1 MKNPSKYIF
10 AFLLMLFCIW
20 PWPHSVAN
28 STTGIKWFSYDEGM
42 LLGKR
47 ENKKIFLYFYTN
59 WCPYCGK
66 MAKET
71 FTDPMVASSLN
82 EHFIPIRVN
91 SDIEQK
97 IAARYL
103 VRGVPVIWLLQ
114 EDGKK
119 IGVLPG
125 FIPPARLLKILQK
138 VQPPSTPS

>member
-1 MKNPSKYIF
+1 
-10 AFLLMLFCIW
+10 
-20 PWPHSVAN
+20 
-28 STTGIKWFSYDEGM
+28 
-42 LLGKR
+42 
-47 ENKKIFLYFYTN
+47 
-59 WCPYCGK
+59 